1 MRRAENG
8 QVYDFMITLKYQKKD
23 EARFI
28 SHIDLLRHVSRILL
42 RAEIPVRRSNGFN
55 PHSLVFFSPPLCLG
69 ATSLAEYLVIDT
81 PMSAGEAM
89 TRFNASAQK
98 GLWAVEA
105 FECEKNPNLQA
116 RIEAA
121 DYIYPYPYRDLDLSH
136 LTVEYVKKGE
146 TVKEDVSGKLFGTF
160 CADGKLG
167 VKMATGGNNLRPD
180 RLLGALADIYGA
192 GASVT
197 DVVKIAQ
204 YERVDGEFVD
214 VDNIL
219 R

>member
-1 MRRAENG
+1 
-8 QVYDFMITLKYQKKD
+8 MITLKYEKKD

-42 RAEIPVRRSNGFN
+42 RAGIPVRRSNGFN
-55 PHSLVFFSPPLCLG
+55 PHALVFFSPPLCLG

-81 PMSAGEAM
+81 PMPAQEVL

-98 GLWAVEA
+98 GLRAVEA
-105 FECEKNPNLQA
+105 FEWEKNPNLQA

-121 DYIYPYPYRDLDLSH
+121 DYIYPYAYRDIDFSH
-136 LTVEYVKKGE
+136 MSVEYVKKGE
-146 TVKEDVSGKLFGTF
+146 TVKEDVAGKVFGAFST
-160 CADGKLG
+160 DGKLC
-167 VKMATGGNNLRPD
+167 VRLATGGNNLRPD
-180 RLLGALADIYGA
+180 RLLGAFAEIYGE

-197 DVVKIAQ
+197 DVVKTAQ
-204 YERVDGEFVD
+204 YVRVDGEFVD
-214 VDNIL
+214 VDKIL